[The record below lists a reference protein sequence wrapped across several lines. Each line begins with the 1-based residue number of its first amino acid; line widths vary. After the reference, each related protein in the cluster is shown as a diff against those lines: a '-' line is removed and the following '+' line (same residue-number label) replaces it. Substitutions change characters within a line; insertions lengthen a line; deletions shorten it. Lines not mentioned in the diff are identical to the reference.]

1 MFTPSRKST
10 QYYYFLFVKIV
21 WSFFFSCVITVQVIV
36 FCGISVKEHVED
48 VTFTSV
54 SFLIA
59 ILDRQLLF

>member
-21 WSFFFSCVITVQVIV
+21 WSFFFNCVITVQVIV

-54 SFLIA
+54 SFLMA

>member
-10 QYYYFLFVKIV
+10 QYYNFLFVKIV

-54 SFLIA
+54 SFLMA

>member
-1 MFTPSRKST
+1 MFTPSRKFT

-21 WSFFFSCVITVQVIV
+21 WSFFFSCVITVHIIV

>member
-21 WSFFFSCVITVQVIV
+21 WSFFSCVITVHIIV

>member
-21 WSFFFSCVITVQVIV
+21 WIFFFNCVITVQVIV

-54 SFLIA
+54 SFLMA
-59 ILDRQLLF
+59 MLDRQLLF